1 MTIALTE
8 MPQSSENH
16 AGQGKKKI
24 KNVDILSVSCL
35 IFAANRIFFL
45 ISPDI
50 NCMSRYRKIF
60 NRVLT
65 CLFFIALLSIN
76 YKSLAADGQ
85 ALFKANCASCHKPDK
100 PFTGPALKGWK
111 DRVPGGDWIYKW
123 VANSAALIASGDEYA
138 KKVFEANNKVVMS
151 AFGSQLKKEDVDA
164 ILKYVDDYTDTPPP
178 VPGGKTKPESDDSLL
193 FGILTLV
200 LALIA
205 FILLQV
211 NSNLRKLSDEKEGV
225 MRPEPVP
232 FYRNKTYL
240 MAGILLLFGVGG
252 YYTINGAIGLG
263 RQQHYQPEQPI
274 FYSHQVH
281 AGTNQISCLYC
292 HGGAQD
298 SKQASIPSVNVCMN
312 CHKSIDKYEGPD
324 VLVRENG
331 TAVNGTEEI
340 QKLYAYAGW
349 NSATKKYND
358 DKNADG
364 IPDGAKPIEWVKIHN
379 LPDHVYF
386 NHSQHVKVGKQQCQT
401 CHGNIQQM
409 PEVYQFTE
417 LSMGWC
423 INCHR
428 ETKVDF
434 YNKDSKSGNKFY
446 SIYEKFHNDLKN
458 HKMDSVT
465 VEKIGG
471 TECQK
476 CHY

>member
-1 MTIALTE
+1 
-8 MPQSSENH
+8 
-16 AGQGKKKI
+16 
-24 KNVDILSVSCL
+24 
-35 IFAANRIFFL
+35 
-45 ISPDI
+45 
-50 NCMSRYRKIF
+50 MSRYRKIF
-60 NRVLT
+60 NRIFASIFLVV
-65 CLFFIALLSIN
+65 LLSIN
-76 YKSLAADGQ
+76 NQSLAADGA
-85 ALFKANCASCHKPDK
+85 ALFKANCASCHKVDK
-100 PFTGPALKGWK
+100 DFTGPALKGWK
-111 DRVPGGDWIYKW
+111 ERVPGDGWIYKW
-123 VANSAALIASGDEYA
+123 MANPGAQIDPYATALKA
-138 KKVFEANNKVVMS
+138 KWKPTIMTNFP
-151 AFGSQLKKEDVDA
+151 QLTKEDIDG
-164 ILKYVDDYTDTPPP
+164 ILKYVDDYTAPPP
-178 VPGGKTKPESDDSLL
+178 PGGVVAGQPQSSDDSLL

-225 MRPEPVP
+225 LRPEPVP
-232 FYRNKTYL
+232 AYKNKTYL
-240 MAGILLLFGVGG
+240 MVGILVLFAVGG
-252 YYTINGAIGLG
+252 YYTINGAVGLG
-263 RQQHYQPEQPI
+263 RMKNYQPEQPI

-298 SKQASIPSVNVCMN
+298 SKLASIPSVNTCMN
-312 CHKSIDKYEGPD
+312 CHKSINKYEGPD
-324 VLVRENG
+324 KLVREDG
-331 TAVNGTEEI
+331 TAVDGTAEI
-340 QKLYAYAGW
+340 QKLYEYAGW
-349 NSATKKYND
+349 NASAKSYNA
-358 DKNADG
+358 DKNNDG
-364 IPDGAKPIEWVKIHN
+364 TPDGAKPIEWVKVHN

-409 PEVYQFTE
+409 PEVYQFSE

-423 INCHR
+423 VNCHR

-434 YNKDSKSGNKFY
+434 YDKENKTGNKYY
-446 SIYEKFHNDLKN
+446 SIYEKFHKDLKN

>member
-1 MTIALTE
+1 
-8 MPQSSENH
+8 
-16 AGQGKKKI
+16 
-24 KNVDILSVSCL
+24 
-35 IFAANRIFFL
+35 
-45 ISPDI
+45 
-50 NCMSRYRKIF
+50 MSRYRKIF
-60 NRVLT
+60 NRIFT
-65 CLFFIALLSIN
+65 CLFFVAFLFVN
-76 YKSLAADGQ
+76 NKSFAADGE

-100 PFTGPALKGWK
+100 DFTGPALKGWK
-111 DRVPGGDWIYKW
+111 DREPGDGWIYKW
-123 VANSAALIASGDEYA
+123 MANPAEQNDAYA
-138 KKVFEANNKVVMS
+138 TELKAKFKPTIMTS
-151 AFGSQLKKEDVDA
+151 FPQLKKEDIDA
-164 ILKYVDDYTDTPPP
+164 ILKYVDDWAPP
-178 VPGGKTKPESDDSLL
+178 VPVLTPGGQPQGSDDSLL

-225 MRPEPVP
+225 LRPEPVP
-232 FYRNKTYL
+232 FYKNKTYL
-240 MAGILLLFGVGG
+240 MVAVLLLFGVGG
-252 YYTINGAIGLG
+252 YYTIDGAIGLG

-312 CHKSIDKYEGPD
+312 CHKSINKYEGPD
-324 VLVRENG
+324 VLTRENG
-331 TAVNGTEEI
+331 TAVNGTDEI

-349 NSATKKYND
+349 DPTLKKYND
-358 DKNADG
+358 DRNGDG
-364 IPDGAKPIEWVKIHN
+364 IPDGAKPIEWIKIHN

-386 NHSQHVKVGKQQCQT
+386 NHSQHIKVGKQQCQT
-401 CHGNIQQM
+401 CHGNIQAM

-434 YNKDSKSGNKFY
+434 YSKENKTGNKFY
-446 SIYEKFHNDLKN
+446 SIYEKFHNDIKN

>member
-1 MTIALTE
+1 M
-8 MPQSSENH
+8 SH
-16 AGQGKKKI
+16 
-24 KNVDILSVSCL
+24 
-35 IFAANRIFFL
+35 
-45 ISPDI
+45 
-50 NCMSRYRKIF
+50 CMSRYRKIF
-60 NRVLT
+60 NRIFTSIFLVV
-65 CLFFIALLSIN
+65 LLSIN
-76 YKSLAADGQ
+76 IQALAADGE

-100 PFTGPALKGWK
+100 GFTGPALKGAR
-111 DRVPGGDWIYKW
+111 DREPSKTW
-123 VANSAALIASGDEYA
+123 VYNWVRNATTLLQTDPYA
-138 KKVFEANNKVVMS
+138 KGLYTTWKAQMT
-151 AFGSQLKKEDVDA
+151 AFPNLKNEEIDA
-164 ILKYVDDYTDTPPP
+164 ILDYVDKWTPPP
-178 VPGGKTKPESDDSLL
+178 PPPGETKSGESDNSLL

-232 FYRNKTYL
+232 AYKNKSYL
-240 MAGILLLFGVGG
+240 MAGILLLFAVGG
-252 YYTINGAIGLG
+252 YYTINGAVGMG
-263 RQQHYQPEQPI
+263 RMQHYQPQQPI

-298 SKQASIPSVNVCMN
+298 SKQASIPSVNTCMN
-312 CHKSIDKYEGPD
+312 CHKAINKYEGPD
-324 VLVRENG
+324 KLVREDGTNVDG
-331 TAVNGTEEI
+331 TAEI
-340 QKLYAYAGW
+340 QKLYEYAGW
-349 NSATKKYND
+349 NPATKTY
-358 DKNADG
+358 NADKDNNG
-364 IPDGAKPIEWVKIHN
+364 IADGARPIEWVKIHN

-386 NHSQHVKVGKQQCQT
+386 NHSQHIKVGKQQCQT
-401 CHGNIQQM
+401 CHGNIQKM
-409 PEVYQFTE
+409 PEVYQFSE

-428 ETKVDF
+428 ESKVDF
-434 YNKDSKSGNKFY
+434 YNKEDGTGNKYY
-446 SIYEKFHNDLKN
+446 SIYEKFHKDLKS